1 MATAQAFVFDAYG
14 TLFDVHSVV
23 AALREVTPDAEAVSL
38 QWRAKQ
44 LEYTW
49 LRSLMGRY
57 VDFWA
62 VTDEALRFAL
72 KHHRVRLT
80 SDQRTTMLNA
90 YLRLSAYPDIPATL
104 AALAPRPCAMLSNGS
119 PRMLEA
125 AVASSGL
132 VGKFTHLLSAD
143 LVKVYKPHPRVY
155 ELAPKALGLAREAIV
170 FVSSNSFDVMG
181 ARAYGFQVAWIN
193 RAQAEADDLGIAA
206 DIVLSRLDQLAHAFP
221 AA

>member
-23 AALREVTPDAEAVSL
+23 AALREVTSDAEAVSR

-72 KHHRVRLT
+72 KRFGIEVTPAQHTAL
-80 SDQRTTMLNA
+80 LEA
-90 YLRLSAYPDIPATL
+90 YLHLSAYPEIPATL
-104 AALAPRPCAMLSNGS
+104 AALVPRPCAILSNGA
-119 PRMLEA
+119 PRMLDA
-125 AVASSGL
+125 AVAWSGL
-132 VGKFTHLLSAD
+132 AGKFTHILSAD
-143 LVKVYKPHPRVY
+143 LVKVYKPHLRVY
-155 ELAPKALGLAREAIV
+155 ELAPKALGLPRETIV

-181 ARAYGFQVAWIN
+181 AKAYGFQVAWVN
-193 RAQAEADDLGIAA
+193 RAQAQADELGLAA
-206 DIVLSRLDQLAHAFP
+206 DIVLSRLDELPHAFL
-221 AA
+221 AE

>member
-1 MATAQAFVFDAYG
+1 M
-14 TLFDVHSVV
+14 
-23 AALREVTPDAEAVSL
+23 ECE
-38 QWRAKQ
+38 
-44 LEYTW
+44 
-49 LRSLMGRY
+49 
-57 VDFWA
+57 
-62 VTDEALRFAL
+62 
-72 KHHRVRLT
+72 HHRVRLT
-80 SDQRTTMLNA
+80 SDQRTAMLNA

-104 AALAPRPCAMLSNGS
+104 AALAPRPCAILSNGS

-193 RAQAEADDLGIAA
+193 RAQAQADDLGIAA